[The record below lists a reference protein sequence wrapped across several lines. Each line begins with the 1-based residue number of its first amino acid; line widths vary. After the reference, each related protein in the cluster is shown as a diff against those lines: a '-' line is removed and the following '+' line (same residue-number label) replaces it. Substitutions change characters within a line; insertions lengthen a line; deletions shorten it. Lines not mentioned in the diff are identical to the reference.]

1 MGDLKLTAQQAWRS
15 VKAGEYRVLL
25 AALILAVA
33 CATLLGVV
41 GERIQGAL
49 TQETARI
56 SGGDLIITGRK
67 PASDALKNS
76 FTAAD
81 LRWSEGV
88 QLTSMASFGN
98 QFLLVNLNAVD
109 SSYPLLGEVRLQGA
123 GLDIDLDAVNLES
136 NVDKIWRQNK
146 PPAVGEI
153 WVESGLA
160 LRLGAKLGDKLDV
173 GGASFKL
180 TALLLETP
188 DQSGGFSS
196 FSPKALV
203 HLDSLEGSPLLG
215 ALSRAS
221 WRLGVTGAA
230 ATLEKLAV
238 TLPEQLEGHQR
249 LRDFEES
256 QPGIARAM
264 SEGQRYLAMAGLV
277 AVLLAALAVGL
288 ATQRQAKRQA
298 KEVALLRC
306 LGQSRARV
314 QKLLLL
320 QLFWLGLVAG
330 IVGGVIGYAAHWGL
344 IELLKPVLPLALPA
358 ATLKPMFAAIALALW
373 LLLGF
378 SLAPLL
384 SLGQVSPLAVLQSR
398 PWQLS
403 HSAWLTYGLAGVA
416 TLGLGWWLSGDWL
429 LTLWTLV
436 GLSGVGLLVAGIGW
450 LLLRLLMNQLEN
462 LPWYWRQGLRRLG
475 RNPTETLLQLS
486 TFTIAFTAVLLVGRG
501 GDQLMN
507 DWQSQLPEQRPNQFA
522 MDVQPHEKQ
531 AFEAILDERGLEHS
545 QLYPLLRAR
554 LTHINNQA
562 AAQAVPKEAEND
574 NALRRELN
582 LTWSAELPEGNT
594 LKSGVWWS
602 DLEMSNSELLPVS
615 IEADVAK
622 RLNLKLGDQ
631 LTFNL
636 AGSLLQTSITSIRE
650 VRWESFNPNFY
661 VIFPPQVL
669 ENQAHT
675 FLASFVLPPDEA
687 SFMRDLTQQFPG
699 VAFLDVRAMLA
710 QAEGILRQLSLGVQ
724 YLLGFVLLAGLLV
737 AWALMMASLD
747 ARQREQVLLKV
758 LGASRRSLATRQALE
773 FLILGGLAGA
783 LAAFLGELL
792 YSFIAGKLL
801 NLPWS
806 PAVLFWVL
814 PPVIGA
820 LLLAGFAHL
829 ALRKSLQTPP
839 HQLLKQLN

>member
-1 MGDLKLTAQQAWRS
+1 MSRSTVIGDLKFTAQQTWRS

-25 AALILAVA
+25 ASLILAVA

-49 TQETARI
+49 GEETARI
-56 SGGDLIITGRK
+56 AGGDLIISGRK
-67 PASDALKNS
+67 PASLELKQS
-76 FTAAD
+76 FTAAN
-81 LRWSEGV
+81 LNWSEKV

-98 QFLLVNLNAVD
+98 EFLLVSLNGVD
-109 SSYPLLGEVRLQGA
+109 SHYPLLGEVRLQGQ
-123 GLDIDLDAVNLES
+123 D
-136 NVDKIWRQNK
+136 NK
-146 PPAVGEI
+146 TWKQSQPPALGEI
-153 WVESGLA
+153 WMEPGLA
-160 LRLGAKLGDKLDV
+160 LRLGAQLGEAVNV
-173 GGASFKL
+173 GGVSFQL

-215 ALSRAS
+215 SLSRAS
-221 WRLGVTGAA
+221 WRLGVTGDAS
-230 ATLEKLAV
+230 LLSKLAL
-238 TLPEQLEGHQR
+238 TLPEKLEGHQQ

-277 AVLLAALAVGL
+277 AVLLAALAVAL

-306 LGQSRARV
+306 FGQSRARV

-320 QLFWLGLVAG
+320 QLFWLGLAAG
-330 IVGGVIGYAAHWGL
+330 IIGGLLGYLGHWGL
-344 IELLKPVLPLALPA
+344 IELLSPVLPLALPA
-358 ATLKPMFAAIALALW
+358 ASFKPMFAAIILALW

-403 HSAWLTYGLAGVA
+403 YSAWLTYGFAGVA

-429 LTLWTLV
+429 LTLWTLA
-436 GLSGVGLLVAGIGW
+436 GLAAVGLLVAGLGW
-450 LLLRLLMNQLEN
+450 LLLRLLMSQLDN

-475 RNPTETLLQLS
+475 RNSAETLLQLS
-486 TFTIAFTAVLLVGRG
+486 TFTLAFTAVLLVARG

-507 DWQSQLPEQRPNQFA
+507 DWQNQLPAERPNQFA
-522 MDVQPHEKQ
+522 VDIQPYEKQ
-531 AFEAILDERGLEHS
+531 AFAAVLDEQGLAHS

-554 LTHINNQA
+554 LTHINGKA
-562 AAQAVPKEAEND
+562 AAEAVPDSAASD

-582 LTWSAELPEGNT
+582 LTWSEALPEGNT
-594 LKSGVWWS
+594 LKAGVWWP
-602 DLEMSNSELLPVS
+602 DLPVAKADTLPVS
-615 IEADVAK
+615 VEADVAK
-622 RLNLKLGDQ
+622 RLNLTLGDK
-631 LTFNL
+631 LTFNM
-636 AGSLLQTSITSIRE
+636 AGSPLQTSIASIRE
-650 VRWESFNPNFY
+650 VKWESFNPNFY
-661 VIFPPQVL
+661 VIFPPKVL
-669 ENQAHT
+669 EDQAHT
-675 FLASFVLPPDEA
+675 FLASFVLPEDEA
-687 SFMRDLTQQFPG
+687 GFMRSLTQQFPG

-737 AWALMMASLD
+737 TWALMMASLD
-747 ARQREQVLLKV
+747 ARKREQVLLKV
-758 LGASRRSLATRQALE
+758 LGASRRNLASRQALE
-773 FLILGGLAGA
+773 FLLLGA
-783 LAAFLGELL
+783 LAGTLAALLGELL
-792 YSFIAGKLL
+792 YSLIAGKLL

-806 PAVLFWVL
+806 AAPLFWVL
-814 PPVIGA
+814 PPLVGA

-829 ALRKSLQTPP
+829 ALRKSLQTAP
-839 HQLLKQLN
+839 HQLLKELS

>member
-1 MGDLKLTAQQAWRS
+1 MGDLKLTAQQAWRG
-15 VKAGEYRVLL
+15 VKAGEYHVLL
-25 AALILAVA
+25 VALILAVA

-49 TQETARI
+49 GEETARI
-56 SGGDLIITGRK
+56 SGGDLVISGRQ
-67 PASDALKNS
+67 PTSEALKES

-81 LRWSEGV
+81 LRWSEKV
-88 QLTSMASFGN
+88 QLTSMASFGDE
-98 QFLLVNLNAVD
+98 FLLVNLNAVD
-109 SSYPLLGEVRLQGA
+109 NHYPLLGEVRLQG
-123 GLDIDLDAVNLES
+123 
-136 NVDKIWRQNK
+136 QNNK
-146 PPAVGEI
+146 TWQQSQPPAVGEI
-153 WVESGLA
+153 WVEPSLA
-160 LRLGAKLGDKLDV
+160 LRLGAMLGDTLDV
-173 GGASFKL
+173 GGISFKL
-180 TALLLETP
+180 TAFLLETP

-196 FSPKALV
+196 FSPKVLV
-203 HLDSLEGSPLLG
+203 HLDSLSNSPLLDT
-215 ALSRAS
+215 LSRAR
-221 WRLGVTGAA
+221 WRLGITGAA
-230 ATLEKLAV
+230 ATLEALIE
-238 TLPEQLEGHQR
+238 TLPKQLEGHQR
-249 LRDFEES
+249 LRDFKES

-264 SEGQRYLAMAGLV
+264 TEGQRYLAMAGLV

-320 QLFWLGLVAG
+320 QLFWLGLSAG
-330 IVGGVIGYAAHWGL
+330 IIGGVIGYAAHWGL

-358 ATLKPMFAAIALALW
+358 ASLKPMFAAIALALW

-384 SLGQVSPLAVLQSR
+384 SLGQISPLAVLQSR

-436 GLSGVGLLVAGIGW
+436 GLSGVGLIVTGIGW
-450 LLLRLLMNQLEN
+450 LLLRLLMSQLDN

-475 RNPTETLLQLS
+475 RNPSETLLQLS
-486 TFTIAFTAVLLVGRG
+486 TFTLAFTAVLLVGRG

-507 DWQSQLPEQRPNQFA
+507 DWQNQLPAERPNQFA
-522 MDVQPHEKQ
+522 VDIQPYEKQ
-531 AFEAILDERGLEHS
+531 AFAAVLDEQGLAHS

-554 LTHINNQA
+554 LTHINGKA
-562 AAQAVPKEAEND
+562 AAEAVPDSAASD

-582 LTWSAELPEGNT
+582 LTWSETLPEGNT
-594 LKSGVWWS
+594 LKAGAWWPDLPAAKAGV
-602 DLEMSNSELLPVS
+602 LPVS
-615 IEADVAK
+615 VEADVAK
-622 RLNLKLGDQ
+622 RLNLKLGDE
-631 LTFNL
+631 LTFNM
-636 AGSLLQTSITSIRE
+636 AGNPLQTSIASIRE

-661 VIFPPQVL
+661 VIFPPKVL
-669 ENQAHT
+669 EDQAHT
-675 FLASFVLPPDEA
+675 FLASFVLPEDEA
-687 SFMRDLTQQFPG
+687 GFIRALTQQFPG

-737 AWALMMASLD
+737 TWALMMASLD
-747 ARQREQVLLKV
+747 ARKREQVLLKV
-758 LGASRRSLATRQALE
+758 LGASRRNLASRQALE
-773 FLILGGLAGA
+773 FLLLGGLAGV
-783 LAAFLGELL
+783 LAALLGELL

-806 PAVLFWVL
+806 PAALFWVL

-829 ALRKSLQTPP
+829 ALKNALQTPP
-839 HQLLKQLN
+839 HQLLKQLS